1 MWEWGYKE
9 SWAPNNWCLWTVVL
23 EKTLESSLDYKEIKP
38 VHPKGNQSWIFIG
51 RVDAETEAL
60 ILWPPDV
67 KSWLIWKDPDLGKDW
82 RQEEKG
88 TTENE
93 MVGWHH
99 QLHVHEFEQAL
110 EIGDGQGNLMCC
122 SPWCHR
128 VWRDW
133 ATELTYYNAILKSTT
148 RKQCQTL
155 QVNGQSSY
163 KTAFASLASCI
174 LRGSSSPD
182 LLTGSIIPSGMRIF
196 WKNSSKCY
204 TDCSFITKKKK
215 YAQDGFSEVVQ
226 RFHTLSWRSQGTSP
240 SSTSVSSPTS
250 EFHELG
256 I

>member
-1 MWEWGYKE
+1 MTNLDSILKSRDITLPTKVHLVKAKVFPVVMYGCECGTIKKAE
-9 SWAPNNWCLWTVVL
+9 HRRIDAFELWCWRRLL
-23 EKTLESSLDYKEIKP
+23 SSLDYKEIKP

-51 RVDAETEAL
+51 RVDAETETL

-128 VWRDW
+128 VC
-133 ATELTYYNAILKSTT
+133 ELTYYNAILKSTT

-155 QVNGQSSY
+155 QVKYPY

-182 LLTGSIIPSGMRIF
+182 LLTGSIIPLGMR
-196 WKNSSKCY
+196 
-204 TDCSFITKKKK
+204 SF
-215 YAQDGFSEVVQ
+215 
-226 RFHTLSWRSQGTSP
+226 
-240 SSTSVSSPTS
+240 
-250 EFHELG
+250 
-256 I
+256 